1 MSGCFLAAGKGAPK
15 LGKKEIGTLSAPTAK
30 HEGALV
36 WDVGSWVSKNTESL
50 DWMKPSDPWGQPRW
64 GYEQK
69 AVEVPPP
76 PPTVDSPGV
85 WIGRVKM
92 PKGTES
98 WLLSLAVAHIASVD
112 GAPCSTAMGGG
123 SLGRR
128 RGIQTE
134 RGVWNL

>member
-1 MSGCFLAAGKGAPK
+1 VSRRRGWVESIPLRYRGVGPLPPLPSHKKPYPLPKHPACKTTYEWLFLLAAGKGAPK

-69 AVEVPPP
+69 AV
-76 PPTVDSPGV
+76 DSPGV

-98 WLLSLAVAHIASVD
+98 WLLSLAV
-112 GAPCSTAMGGG
+112 
-123 SLGRR
+123 
-128 RGIQTE
+128 
-134 RGVWNL
+134 